1 MCGVNMNKLLCSL
14 AFVLGVSSSSI
25 VLAEDMLDSSAVE
38 RIVSLQ
44 KSSSLNL
51 NNLKGK
57 YLIGDSGGLQI
68 LRSRFQKPENIL
80 LATSNLG
87 SQAWTNIEN
96 CANEFESLNKQALKI
111 RSQLSSLSKVS
122 LDDVKVYAVVGAGN
136 TAATASPSGVVLALE
151 MICQSKLPFDDIR
164 KVLTSYI
171 AHELVHVLQYRLTTR
186 KSFDFNLLEISLLEG
201 SADFMA
207 ELILEDDYVLDDERV
222 AYGENHRSTLV
233 KDFKPNMLTKDYRPW
248 LYTPVSS
255 MEKAMPMDM
264 GYWIGYLIS
273 KNFIG
278 EGKEIRELLT
288 LSDAE
293 SVANVSK
300 IFD

>member
-1 MCGVNMNKLLCSL
+1 
-14 AFVLGVSSSSI
+14 
-25 VLAEDMLDSSAVE
+25 
-38 RIVSLQ
+38 
-44 KSSSLNL
+44 
-51 NNLKGK
+51 
-57 YLIGDSGGLQI
+57 
-68 LRSRFQKPENIL
+68 
-80 LATSNLG
+80 
-87 SQAWTNIEN
+87 
-96 CANEFESLNKQALKI
+96 
-111 RSQLSSLSKVS
+111 
-122 LDDVKVYAVVGAGN
+122 
-136 TAATASPSGVVLALE
+136 
-151 MICQSKLPFDDIR
+151 
-164 KVLTSYI
+164 
-171 AHELVHVLQYRLTTR
+171 
-186 KSFDFNLLEISLLEG
+186 
-201 SADFMA
+201 MA